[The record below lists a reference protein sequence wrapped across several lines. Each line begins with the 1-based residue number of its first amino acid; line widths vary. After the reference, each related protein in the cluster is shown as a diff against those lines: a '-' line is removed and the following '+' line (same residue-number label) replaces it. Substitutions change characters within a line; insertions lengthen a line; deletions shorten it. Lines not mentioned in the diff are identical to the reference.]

1 MARFIAAISLAFICT
16 TISFAAGDP
25 TKGQAIA
32 SQVCI
37 ACHGVDGNSPIA
49 MNPNLAGQHPEY
61 LAKQLANYRSG
72 SRTNPIMA
80 GMVANL
86 STEDMI
92 NVAAYYGAQRPRP
105 LSAQDKERV
114 AQGRKLYRAGNA
126 EAGLA
131 ACSGCHLP
139 NGAGIPTQYPRLA
152 GQHPEYIVTQ
162 LKAFRA
168 GERANDP
175 NNMMRAIASKLSD
188 NDMAAIS
195 EYLAGLQ

>member
-1 MARFIAAISLAFICT
+1 MIRFFAATSLALICAT
-16 TISFAAGDP
+16 TSFAAGDP
-25 TKGQAIA
+25 AKGQVIA
-32 SQVCI
+32 SQVCV
-37 ACHGVDGNSPIA
+37 ACHGIDGNSPLP

-61 LAKQLANYRSG
+61 VAKQLMNYSSG
-72 SRTNPIMA
+72 SRMNPIMA

-86 STEDMI
+86 SPEDMK
-92 NVAAYYGAQRPRP
+92 NLSAYYGAQRPRAMA
-105 LSAQDKERV
+105 AQNKERV

-126 EAGLA
+126 QTGLA

-139 NGAGIPTQYPRLA
+139 NGAGIPAQFPRLA
-152 GQHPEYIVTQ
+152 GQNPEYIVTQ

-175 NNMMRAIASKLSD
+175 NNMMRAVASKLAD
-188 NDMAAIS
+188 KDMAAIA

>member
-1 MARFIAAISLAFICT
+1 MIRFIAAISLALICAST
-16 TISFAAGDP
+16 TLAAGDP
-25 TKGQAIA
+25 AKGEVIA
-32 SQVCI
+32 SQVCV
-37 ACHGVDGNSPIA
+37 ACHGIDGNSPMP

-61 LAKQLANYRSG
+61 LAKQLMNYSSS
-72 SRTNPIMA
+72 SRVNPIMA

-86 STEDMI
+86 SPEDMK
-92 NVAAYYGAQRPRP
+92 NLGAYYGAQRPRP
-105 LSAQDKERV
+105 TAAQNKERL

-126 EAGLA
+126 QTGLA

-139 NGAGIPTQYPRLA
+139 NGAGIPAQFPRLA
-152 GQHPEYIVTQ
+152 GQHAEYIVTQ

-175 NNMMRAIASKLSD
+175 NSMMRAVASKLSD
-188 NDMAAIS
+188 QDMAAIA